1 MHGHFL
7 KILKGRKECTN
18 ARIDPH
24 LTDAED
30 ERFDEAAHIPE
41 IAEP

>member
-1 MHGHFL
+1 MKL
-7 KILKGRKECTN
+7 YYYYL
-18 ARIDPH
+18 DPH